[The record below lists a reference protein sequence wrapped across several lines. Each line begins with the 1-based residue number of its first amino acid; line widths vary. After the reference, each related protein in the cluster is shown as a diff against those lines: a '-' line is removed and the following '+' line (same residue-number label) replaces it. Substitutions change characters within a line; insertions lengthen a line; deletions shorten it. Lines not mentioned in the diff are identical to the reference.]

1 LQRES
6 LERRERRQGGGRGG
20 RSGRGAV
27 TAATAMEAA
36 IATPLGRSRGP
47 HHWTMHSG
55 NHSLDLW
62 LSRGSKWL
70 RLLVRTC

>member
-1 LQRES
+1 
-6 LERRERRQGGGRGG
+6 
-20 RSGRGAV
+20 V

-36 IATPLGRSRGP
+36 IATPLRRSRGP

-62 LSRGSKWL
+62 LSKGSKWL
-70 RLLVRTC
+70 RMLVRTC